1 MWEIIQLSHHDKLSD
16 RLVTQLQHNFNTT
29 HTLFQHLFQ
38 HSFHTS
44 FNNLWNNSSTHFH
57 HILSQFFHNK
67 LFKTWSQNFHSQF
80 MMQYFITILSQ
91 QFIHNLW
98 CNTLSQ
104 YFHNNSFTIYDA
116 ILYHN
121 NSFTTFIKLFSKTF
135 EHSFHNKLSS
145 IVEILMIDA
154 SSLFNI
160 SSQHLQ
166 QTSHHSIFNKH
177 LITASSTNI
186 STNYNTVLHQNM

>member
-29 HTLFQHLFQ
+29 STQLQHNFNTTHTLFQHLFQ
-38 HSFHTS
+38 HLFHTS

-80 MMQYFITILSQ
+80 MMQYFITTIEWQ
-91 QFIHNLW
+91 TFIHNIHQ
-98 CNTLSQ
+98 TLLTN
-104 YFHNNSFTIYDA
+104 FLTNFR
-116 ILYHN
+116 
-121 NSFTTFIKLFSKTF
+121 TFISQQTLIYCRDINDRCFITLQQL
-135 EHSFHNKLSS
+135 HH
-145 IVEILMIDA
+145 
-154 SSLFNI
+154 NI
-160 SSQHLQ
+160 SSQNIS
-166 QTSHHSIFNKH
+166 SHSSTNI
-177 LITASSTNI
+177 STNI